1 MLGVPLRT
9 EEEVPKE
16 LTAQILE
23 RLITRSIGGLSTQ
36 GKILTIGAGENGV
49 GATGVVVAGV
59 GVTGVEETGVGVTE
73 VGVQRGVGVTRAWV
87 AGVGETGEEEVLIG
101 EAGGR
106 FKIAKAIRFYINTF
120 RGSDIEKWW
129 SLTHVKRLPFLV
141 LAFSI
146 HISRMRCLSS
156 SLHYWN
162 TPNSFCLFEFYFY
175 RSYFSSHYHF

>member
-1 MLGVPLRT
+1 MLSVPLRT

-49 GATGVVVAGV
+49 EATGVVVAGV

-73 VGVQRGVGVTRAWV
+73 VGVQRGLGVTRAWV

-101 EAGGR
+101 EARGR
-106 FKIAKAIRFYINTF
+106 FKIGKAI
-120 RGSDIEKWW
+120 
-129 SLTHVKRLPFLV
+129 
-141 LAFSI
+141 
-146 HISRMRCLSS
+146 
-156 SLHYWN
+156 
-162 TPNSFCLFEFYFY
+162 SF
-175 RSYFSSHYHF
+175 

>member
-49 GATGVVVAGV
+49 EATGVVVAGV
-59 GVTGVEETGVGVTE
+59 GVTGVEDTGVLNTGVGVTE
-73 VGVQRGVGVTRAWV
+73 VGVHRRVGVTRTWV

-106 FKIAKAIRFYINTF
+106 F
-120 RGSDIEKWW
+120 
-129 SLTHVKRLPFLV
+129 
-141 LAFSI
+141 
-146 HISRMRCLSS
+146 
-156 SLHYWN
+156 
-162 TPNSFCLFEFYFY
+162 
-175 RSYFSSHYHF
+175 

>member
-1 MLGVPLRT
+1 MLGVPLHT

-23 RLITRSIGGLSTQ
+23 RLITRSTGGLSTQ
-36 GKILTIGAGENGV
+36 GKILTIEAGENGV

-101 EAGGR
+101 EVGGR
-106 FKIAKAIRFYINTF
+106 FKIGKVTRF
-120 RGSDIEKWW
+120 
-129 SLTHVKRLPFLV
+129 
-141 LAFSI
+141 
-146 HISRMRCLSS
+146 
-156 SLHYWN
+156 
-162 TPNSFCLFEFYFY
+162 
-175 RSYFSSHYHF
+175 

>member
-16 LTAQILE
+16 LTSQILE
-23 RLITRSIGGLSTQ
+23 RLITCSIGGLSTQ
-36 GKILTIGAGENGV
+36 GKILTIAAGENGV
-49 GATGVVVAGV
+49 GATGVVAAGV

-106 FKIAKAIRFYINTF
+106 F
-120 RGSDIEKWW
+120 
-129 SLTHVKRLPFLV
+129 
-141 LAFSI
+141 
-146 HISRMRCLSS
+146 
-156 SLHYWN
+156 
-162 TPNSFCLFEFYFY
+162 
-175 RSYFSSHYHF
+175 